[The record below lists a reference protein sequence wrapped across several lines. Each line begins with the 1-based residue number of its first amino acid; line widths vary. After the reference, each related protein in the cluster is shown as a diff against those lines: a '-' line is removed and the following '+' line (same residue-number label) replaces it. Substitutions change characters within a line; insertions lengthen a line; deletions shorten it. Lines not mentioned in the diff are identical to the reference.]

1 MDGKVQ
7 VTQVTAFPA
16 AVLVETDSQVKTHS
30 IFKVLDCGFEQW
42 LYAYIQHKN
51 HIKGWTSIDFINHQV
66 TLIHHPQVILIF
78 PALDYFY
85 KLLM

>member
-16 AVLVETDSQVKTHS
+16 AVLVETDSQIKTHS

-42 LYAYIQHKN
+42 LYAYIQH
-51 HIKGWTSIDFINHQV
+51 
-66 TLIHHPQVILIF
+66 
-78 PALDYFY
+78 
-85 KLLM
+85 